1 MLKQLQVLV
10 DAFESDEQ
18 LKHLEIEVDETC
30 AAVEVV
36 RDLRHYYEIFELSYD
51 SRSKGYDLL
60 INKPF
65 SHGEMMTSV
74 KLKRLINRDVEFCIY
89 PDRIVF
95 YMVNLEF
102 DKMLEI
108 LKFLL
113 IAVDA

>member
-1 MLKQLQVLV
+1 MLKQLQLLV
-10 DAFESDEQ
+10 DTFKSDED
-18 LKHLEIEVDETC
+18 LKHLDIEVDETC

-36 RDLRHYYEIFELSYD
+36 RGLRRCYEIFELSYD
-51 SRSKGYDLL
+51 SRSKGYDLM
-60 INKPF
+60 IDKPF

-74 KLKRLINRDVEFCIY
+74 KLQRLINHDVEFCIY

-95 YMVNLEF
+95 YMVNLKF
-102 DKMLEI
+102 DKMIEI

>member
-18 LKHLEIEVDETC
+18 LKHLEIDVDETC

-36 RDLRHYYEIFELSYD
+36 GGLHRYYEIFELSYD

-65 SHGEMMTSV
+65 SHSEMMTSV
-74 KLKRLINRDVEFCIY
+74 KLQRLINRDVEFCIY
-89 PDRIVF
+89 PDHVSF
-95 YMVNLEF
+95 CMVNQSIHRREM
-102 DKMLEI
+102 K
-108 LKFLL
+108 LL
-113 IAVDA
+113 

>member
-18 LKHLEIEVDETC
+18 LKHLEIDVDETC

-36 RDLRHYYEIFELSYD
+36 RGLHRYYETFELSYD

-60 INKPF
+60 INKSF

-89 PDRIVF
+89 PDHISF

-113 IAVDA
+113 ITVDA

>member
-1 MLKQLQVLV
+1 MIKQLQALV

-18 LKHLEIEVDETC
+18 LKRLEIEVDETC
-30 AAVEVV
+30 SAVEVV
-36 RDLRHYYEIFELSYD
+36 GGLHRYYQTFELSYD
-51 SRSKGYDLL
+51 SRFKGYDLL

-65 SHGEMMTSV
+65 NHGEMMTSV

-113 IAVDA
+113 ITVDA